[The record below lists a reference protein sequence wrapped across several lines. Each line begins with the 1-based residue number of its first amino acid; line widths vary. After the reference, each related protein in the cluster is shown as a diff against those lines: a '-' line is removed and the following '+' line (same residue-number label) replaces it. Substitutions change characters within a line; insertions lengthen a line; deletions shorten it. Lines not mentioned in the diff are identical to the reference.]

1 MEIKCFI
8 YLSKKLTV
16 PFTRELRCVS
26 WNQNRGFVCAGGV
39 DGSVRLF
46 KLHPD
51 SDKNMNNP
59 FYMNSALEGHGPN
72 SNVEIAQWNEYY
84 QKLTTS
90 DDSGMIIVWS
100 PNQHDNSWY
109 EEMVNNRNKSTIMDM
124 KWSPDGQK
132 VSIVYEDGQVIVG
145 SVEGNRIWAKDVST
159 GLAACAFNVDSSLLL
174 VGLMDGEVHAY
185 DSSGNFAFKVPMICI
200 ESMELETALA
210 TKDTKKDTIISMEY
224 FVPPSFSKDPE
235 PRGAGEGLSFG
246 AEGFLPSVLKLD
258 TFEKNHIARSPIP
271 SSRPRLAIAFQ
282 NGVIQLMRNEMDSQP
297 IIIRERNTV
306 IRKCHWSPDGSV
318 LAVGAKVN
326 ALNVLLLFSPTG
338 EKYQALPMPDK
349 NFNCFTW
356 KGDGLAIGCGVDNS
370 FFLATVRPRYKWA
383 YCNHTVV
390 YAYAPLDIS
399 ENIVTFFETKM
410 NEKHEKILPD
420 VINIESHGEYC
431 IIANLT
437 TEISGPVSVFKRNY
451 FEIPLK

>member
-1 MEIKCFI
+1 
-8 YLSKKLTV
+8 
-16 PFTRELRCVS
+16 
-26 WNQNRGFVCAGGV
+26 
-39 DGSVRLF
+39 
-46 KLHPD
+46 
-51 SDKNMNNP
+51 MNNP

-72 SNVEIAQWNEYY
+72 ANVEIAQWNEYY

-174 VGLMDGEVHAY
+174 IGLMDGEVHAY
-185 DSSGNFAFKVPMICI
+185 DSSGNFAFKVPMLCI

-210 TKDTKKDTIISMEY
+210 TKDAKKDQIISMEY
-224 FVPPSFSKDPE
+224 FCPPMLSKDPE
-235 PRGAGEGLSFG
+235 PRGAGDGLSFG
-246 AEGFLPSVLKLD
+246 AEGFLPTVLKLD
-258 TFEKNHIARSPIP
+258 TFEKNYIVQSPIP
-271 SSRPRLAIAFQ
+271 PTRPRLAIAFQ
-282 NGVIQLMRNEMDSQP
+282 NGVVQLMKNEMDSRFR
-297 IIIRERNTV
+297 IIEIERNTI

-318 LAVGAKVN
+318 LAVAAKVN

-370 FFLATVRPRYKWA
+370 FYLATVRPRYK
-383 YCNHTVV
+383 V
-390 YAYAPLDIS
+390 
-399 ENIVTFFETKM
+399 
-410 NEKHEKILPD
+410 
-420 VINIESHGEYC
+420 
-431 IIANLT
+431 
-437 TEISGPVSVFKRNY
+437 
-451 FEIPLK
+451 

>member
-72 SNVEIAQWNEYY
+72 ANVEIAQWNEYY

-132 VSIVYEDGQVIVG
+132 VSIVYED
-145 SVEGNRIWAKDVST
+145 
-159 GLAACAFNVDSSLLL
+159 
-174 VGLMDGEVHAY
+174 
-185 DSSGNFAFKVPMICI
+185 
-200 ESMELETALA
+200 
-210 TKDTKKDTIISMEY
+210 
-224 FVPPSFSKDPE
+224 
-235 PRGAGEGLSFG
+235 
-246 AEGFLPSVLKLD
+246 EGFLPSVLKLD
-258 TFEKNHIARSPIP
+258 TFEKNYIVRSPISP
-271 SSRPRLAIAFQ
+271 TRPRLAIAFQ
-282 NGVIQLMRNEMDSQP
+282 NGVVQLMKNEMDS
-297 IIIRERNTV
+297 R
-306 IRKCHWSPDGSV
+306 
-318 LAVGAKVN
+318 
-326 ALNVLLLFSPTG
+326 
-338 EKYQALPMPDK
+338 
-349 NFNCFTW
+349 
-356 KGDGLAIGCGVDNS
+356 
-370 FFLATVRPRYKWA
+370 
-383 YCNHTVV
+383 
-390 YAYAPLDIS
+390 
-399 ENIVTFFETKM
+399 
-410 NEKHEKILPD
+410 
-420 VINIESHGEYC
+420 
-431 IIANLT
+431 
-437 TEISGPVSVFKRNY
+437 
-451 FEIPLK
+451 LKKFYR